1 MVEAAEVTVPTKE
14 SEGTIDVVLR
24 VAQQMVLE
32 IQPHRQGQLH
42 LTPQTHLERDL
53 GLDSLGRVEL
63 FLRLG
68 RELDVDIP
76 DSALATVE
84 SLSDL
89 TAAIDAVGV
98 GHGRARLDSAA
109 RGSGL
114 ERVTALPLGATT
126 LTEMLDWHVLTHPDR
141 PHVCFIDDGGNES
154 TMTHAELRDAA
165 RSISEGLGR
174 RDLIPGQAVAIM
186 LPTCPEFFAVFFGI
200 LMAGGIPVPIYPPAR
215 LSQIEDH
222 LKRQAA
228 ILTNAEVVILITI
241 EEAKHVAHYLRSQ
254 VEQLRHIVTPTD
266 VSAATVDSHRVAVH
280 PGDIAFLQ
288 YTSGS
293 TGDPKGVVLTHANLL
308 ANIRAMGTALKAES
322 TDVFVS
328 WLPLYH
334 DMGLIGAWLGSLYH
348 AVKFVVMSPLT
359 FLARPERWLW
369 AIHKHGGTLS
379 AAPNFAYDLCLKRVD
394 DRDIEG
400 LDLRSWRIAANG
412 AEPVIAGTIEGFCE
426 RFSEYGFRRESL
438 KPVYGLAEC
447 SVGLAFPLLEGS
459 PPIDRIDR
467 DQFALYGEAA
477 PAGDTPNA
485 LSFVACGRPLPGH
498 EIRIVDDA
506 GRELP
511 QSREGRLQFRG
522 PSATAGYYRNQTATD
537 DLFDGDW
544 LESGDLAYTRDGE
557 IFITGRRKDLIIKAG
572 RNIYAQEIERAVGEV
587 DGIRMGCVAAFGVL
601 DPATGTEKLVIMA
614 ETRETADDRLRELR
628 DDVEAVTLDVVG
640 STADDVALVPPQTVL
655 KTSSGKI
662 RRAACRMAYEA
673 DGTAM
678 TRHAVWWQF
687 VRLSAASL
695 VPEFHRLARKLGEAL
710 YAGWWWSALGLAAVL
725 VWLPVSLVPS
735 IRFGRSYA
743 RICIRVFLRMSATRL
758 TRDGVSRLPDRP
770 KILVANHS
778 SYLDGLVLLASIPGD
793 YSFVAKKELA
803 DSIWTGPFLA
813 HLGTKFVE
821 RFDAKQG
828 AADAEILSE
837 AVSQGTS
844 LVFFPEGTFRRMPGL
859 LPFRTGAFAC
869 AAQGNVPVV
878 PIALCGTRY
887 ILRSESWFPRF
898 GQVSVKIADPIMP
911 AGIDWT
917 AVLALRD
924 RAREQILELSGE
936 PDLVYE
942 TGVMNAVK
950 EEAEAEA

>member
-1 MVEAAEVTVPTKE
+1 MAKAAEPTVPTQV

-32 IQPHRQGQLH
+32 LQPHRQGQLH
-42 LTPQTHLERDL
+42 LTPQTHLEREL

-76 DSALATVE
+76 DNALATVE
-84 SLSDL
+84 SLGDL
-89 TAAIDAVGV
+89 TSAIDAVGI

-109 RGSGL
+109 RGRGL

-126 LTEMLDWHVLTHPDR
+126 LTEMLDWHVLTHPER

-174 RDLIPGQAVAIM
+174 RDLVPGQAVAIM

-254 VEQLRHIVTPTD
+254 VKQLSHIVTPSD
-266 VSAATVDSHRVAVH
+266 VSVATADAHMVAVH

-400 LDLRSWRIAANG
+400 LDLGSWRIAANG

-426 RFSEYGFRRESL
+426 RFSEYGFRRESM

-447 SVGLAFPLLEGS
+447 SVGLAFPVLEGV

-467 DQFALYGEAA
+467 DRFALYGEVT
-477 PAGDTPNA
+477 PADDKPNA

-498 EIRIVDDA
+498 EVRIVDDA

-511 QSREGRLQFRG
+511 QGREGRLQFRG
-522 PSATAGYYRNQTATD
+522 PSATAGYYRNSTATD

-544 LESGDLAYTRDGE
+544 LESGDLAYTRDGD

-587 DGIRMGCVAAFGVL
+587 DGVRMGCVAAFGVL

-614 ETRETADDRLRELR
+614 ETRERADDRLQELR
-628 DDVEAVTLDVVG
+628 NDIEAVTLDVVG

-673 DGTAM
+673 DGAAM

-695 VPEFHRLARKLGEAL
+695 VPEFYRLGRKLGEAL
-710 YAGWWWSALGLAAVL
+710 YAGWWWIALGLAAVL

-735 IRFGRSYA
+735 IRFGRSFT
-743 RICIRVFLRMSATRL
+743 RFCIRMFLWMTATRL
-758 TRDGVSRLPDRP
+758 TCDGVSRLPDRP
-770 KILVANHS
+770 KILIANHS
-778 SYLDGLVLLASIPGD
+778 SYLDGLMLLTSLSGD

-803 DSIWTGPFLA
+803 NSIWTGPFLA

-821 RFDAKQG
+821 RFDAQQG
-828 AADAEILSE
+828 VADAADLSE
-837 AVSQGTS
+837 SVSQGTT

-859 LPFRTGAFAC
+859 LPFRSGAFAC
-869 AAQGNVPVV
+869 AAQSNVPVV
-878 PIALCGTRY
+878 PVALCGTRY

-898 GQVSVKIADPIMP
+898 GHVSVKIADPIMP
-911 AGIDWT
+911 AGTDWT
-917 AVLALRD
+917 GVLALRD

-942 TGVMNAVK
+942 TGVMGVVK
-950 EEAEAEA
+950 EEADA